1 MEEPELDLRGR
12 RLSHLM
18 VFLRMR
24 NSQWLAQCD
33 CGNLVAM
40 SSSYLIIGRR
50 TSCGCVWSRQHLK
63 HPYYKIWTGIK
74 NRCFNPRS
82 KDHYRYG
89 ARGIT
94 MGPAWR
100 DSFEQFAADNNSL
113 IGPRPSKAYPIHR
126 IDNDGNYGPG
136 NVKWATAKEQAANRR
151 PIRLRGSIIA
161 TSIVVAGT
169 NLQEACR

>member
-12 RLSHLM
+12 RFSHLM

-63 HPYYKIWTGIK
+63 QFRP
-74 NRCFNPRS
+74 
-82 KDHYRYG
+82 
-89 ARGIT
+89 
-94 MGPAWR
+94 R
-100 DSFEQFAADNNSL
+100 DSRSPL
-113 IGPRPSKAYPIHR
+113 
-126 IDNDGNYGPG
+126 
-136 NVKWATAKEQAANRR
+136 V
-151 PIRLRGSIIA
+151 L
-161 TSIVVAGT
+161 
-169 NLQEACR
+169 L